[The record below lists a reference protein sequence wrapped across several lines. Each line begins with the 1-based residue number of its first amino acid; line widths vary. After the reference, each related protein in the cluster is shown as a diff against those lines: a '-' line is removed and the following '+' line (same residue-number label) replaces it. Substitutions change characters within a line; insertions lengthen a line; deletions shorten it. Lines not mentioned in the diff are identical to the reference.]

1 MFDTFGSLYGKLNTG
16 VGCAS
21 GFALLLAGVFLFIE
35 VVCRYSGNPT
45 TWIPET
51 CVYLFAGAML
61 LGSAYTLMRERHV
74 RVELLISRLSPRTQ
88 VLCYLVTSLG
98 GMAFC
103 ILVACHGWVD
113 LMEVIETGET
123 TATTLRVP
131 LWLTEM
137 PLCIGFFLLAVQFLL
152 QACDKIARLC
162 APGPI
167 EAIASKGGH

>member
-1 MFDTFGSLYGKLNTG
+1 MLNIFDTLYGKLNTG

-21 GFALLLAGVFLFIE
+21 GFALLLAGVLLFIE
-35 VVCRYSGNPT
+35 VVCRYSGYPT

-74 RVELLISRLSPRTQ
+74 RVELLVSRLSPRTQ

-103 ILVACHGWVD
+103 LLVACHGWEHLVD
-113 LMEVIETGET
+113 VIETGET
-123 TATTLRVP
+123 TPTTLRVP

-137 PLCIGFFLLAVQFLL
+137 PLFVGFCLLAIQFLL
-152 QACDKIARLC
+152 QACDKAVRLC

-167 EAIASKGGH
+167 EGVASKRGH